1 MQARLGWLVAVVGAG
16 VLALPANAQGG
27 AKLAVGPDAGGY
39 LCPDGRQLYV
49 QSCYDDL
56 PDANCGVLSLERWTT
71 GTLRVQAQ
79 ATKTRSDVQKEV
91 SGCKLYPV
99 AFDNGVVSLV
109 LPKSALP
116 QQTAKAPAASPAPKA
131 STATPSQTS
140 GDALD
145 LTVPDGMA
153 FGYTNMRSSL
163 VRITPANATS
173 RAVYVDEASR
183 KVTAQKDVITI
194 WSLTAYVDG
203 KPPVAG
209 DAAGWLEYRIN
220 CKESSFEATLYLSL
234 DRQAKVLKVS
244 AGNASGKLTK
254 GSANEVIAGIAC
266 TPAQPFKGPRFP
278 NAKAAIADAFAGAAP
293 KTAAKPAAP
302 AAQPNAAAQARQAF
316 LEGERLWDEV
326 GGDRD
331 AVQQRKAAALAA
343 FAKATKLDPTL
354 RVAWLR
360 QGEIYAEDIDSL
372 DAVPFYEKA
381 MELDP
386 NDVETAEAICDQYLF
401 AGLSPAKGIIAC
413 ERLLK
418 LNPFDPTFAH
428 SAIAGFQQERG
439 DNPKALVSALE
450 WARLAPDDSYAWK
463 TLSEIYVALGRN
475 TDALAAVQKAV
486 NLNSRDWSVLAQ
498 RGDVYRRLGK
508 LNESIADYKAAI
520 VIWPE
525 GPQLHHGLAD
535 SLRAAGRKAEADAEK
550 RLAIDHA
557 LSNGRNALKKTSDG
571 SPVSLV
577 SAEAFLGMLE
587 KWDKS
592 AAAKLAAEIKAAER

>member
-1 MQARLGWLVAVVGAG
+1 MKARLGWLVAVVGAG

-56 PDANCGVLSLERWTT
+56 PDANCGVVSLDRWTT

-79 ATKTRSDVQKEV
+79 ATKTRSDMQKEV

-109 LPKSALP
+109 LPKSSPP
-116 QQTAKAPAASPAPKA
+116 QQTAKAPAAAPAPTT
-131 STATPSQTS
+131 STAATPRSISVT
-140 GDALD
+140 
-145 LTVPDGMA
+145 DGMA
-153 FGYTNMRSSL
+153 IGHSGVRSSL
-163 VRITPANATS
+163 VRISPADATS

-234 DRQAKVLKVS
+234 DRQAKMLKVS

-278 NAKAAIADAFAGAAP
+278 SASAAIADAFASAAP
-293 KTAAKPAAP
+293 KSAAKPAAP
-302 AAQPNAAAQARQAF
+302 AAQPNAAAQARLDLLEQADTHF
-316 LEGERLWDEV
+316 VNDDFELAIPLYER
-326 GGDRD
+326 
-331 AVQQRKAAALAA
+331 
-343 FAKATKLDPTL
+343 
-354 RVAWLR
+354 
-360 QGEIYAEDIDSL
+360 
-372 DAVPFYEKA
+372 A

-386 NDVETAEAICDQYLF
+386 KDVETAEQICLLYVLNVE
-401 AGLSPAKGIIAC
+401 AAEKGIIAC

-418 LNPFDPTFAH
+418 LNPKNSALPH
-428 SAIAGFQQERG
+428 QAIAQLQQKRG
-439 DNPKALVSALE
+439 DNRKALVSALE
-450 WARLAPDDSYAWK
+450 WARLAPGESYSWR
-463 TLSEIYVALGRN
+463 TLADIYVALGRN

-486 NLNSRDWSVLAQ
+486 KLQPKDWHNLAK
-498 RGDVYRRLGK
+498 RGDVFRRLGK
-508 LNESIADYKAAI
+508 STESIADYKAAI
-520 VIWPE
+520 AIWPE
-525 GPQLHHGLAD
+525 GPELHHDL
-535 SLRAAGRKAEADAEK
+535 SVVLRAVGRKTEADAEQ
-550 RLAIDHA
+550 RLAIDYA
-557 LSNGRNALKKTSDG
+557 LSNGRNALLTTSDG
-571 SPVSLV
+571 SSVSFGSTL
-577 SAEAFLGMLE
+577 AAKYFLEMLE